1 MEAPQESQ
9 QLMSRNNPKKDASSS
24 SSSSSTLR
32 KEFEN
37 NQLISKI
44 ADEQSINNQFQKK
57 MKELHV
63 RKTPV
68 YHSQHLG
75 GDVKVSLLNTY

>member
-1 MEAPQESQ
+1 M
-9 QLMSRNNPKKDASSS
+9 SSS
-24 SSSSSTLR
+24 SSALR

-63 RKTPV
+63 MKMTV
-68 YHSQHLG
+68 YNIHNILA
-75 GDVKVSLLNTY
+75 VK